1 MNNEAPLPLFSLL
14 AAVALVFTLAPT
26 VFVNNQDAGVPTF
39 FVWLEINLEV
49 VLKRWSGC
57 GLRAPSH
64 HTTLAN
70 SDK

>member
-1 MNNEAPLPLFSLL
+1 MKPRCHCL

-39 FVWLEINLEV
+39 FVWMEINLEV
-49 VLKRWSGC
+49 GLKPWSGF
-57 GLRAPSH
+57 GLGAPSH